1 MYVLVYTGIST
12 IVQFYENII
21 YVLAV
26 STVLQLR
33 TSLVRWYYLHH
44 MLIVWRQD
52 A

>member
-33 TSLVRWYYLHH
+33 TSLVRWYYLR
-44 MLIVWRQD
+44 MPIVWRLN